1 LFKIVGTEI
10 LGPDIKRYVIE
21 APLVARKIKPGQF
34 IMLRIDDTGERIPLT
49 MVDHDAEAGT
59 VTIIFEEV
67 GKTTIQLGKLRE
79 GDELLDFIGP
89 LGAHHK
95 GMTEGGHGRV
105 IGVGGGIGNAP
116 LLPKVREFHD
126 AGVEVTSIIGARSK
140 DILILEDEIR
150 SASDNLHV
158 CTDDGSYGHHGFV
171 SDVLKRLLDE
181 STDYDLVLAIGPP
194 IMMKVCRDLVKP
206 YGVPCYVSLN
216 TIMVDGT
223 GMCGSCRVSVG
234 DEVKFACVDGPEMRG
249 EEIDFDEMM
258 ARQRRYVPEEKCALE
273 RYLKEGG
280 SK

>member
-1 LFKIVGTEI
+1 LFKIVSTEV

-34 IMLRIDDTGERIPLT
+34 IMLRIDETGERIPLT

-67 GKTTIQLGKLRE
+67 GKTTIQLGKLKE
-79 GDELLDFIGP
+79 GDELIDFIGP
-89 LGAHHK
+89 LGAYHNE
-95 GMTEGGHGRV
+95 MTDGGHGRV

-126 AGVEVTSIIGARSK
+126 AGLEVTSIIGARSK

-150 SASDNLHV
+150 QASDKLHI

-171 SDVLKRLLDE
+171 SDVLTQVLDE

-249 EEIDFDEMM
+249 EEIDFNEMM
-258 ARQRRYVPEEKCALE
+258 ARQRRYVEEEQCALE
-273 RYLKEGG
+273 RYLKEEAG
-280 SK
+280 K

>member
-1 LFKIVGTEI
+1 MFEIVSTEE
-10 LGPDIKRYVIE
+10 LGPRIKRFEIK

-34 IMLRIDDTGERIPLT
+34 IMLRIDDNGERIPLT

-67 GKTTIQLGKLRE
+67 GKTTIQLGKLKT

-89 LGAHHK
+89 LGAYHD
-95 GMTEGGHGRV
+95 MTGGEHGRV

-116 LLPKVREFHD
+116 LLPKVSEFHEQ
-126 AGVEVTSIIGARSK
+126 GLEVTGIIGARSK
-140 DILILEDEIR
+140 EILILEDEIK
-150 SASDNLHV
+150 AACDTLHI
-158 CTDDGSYGHHGFV
+158 CTDDGSHGHHGFV
-171 SDVLKRLLDE
+171 SDVLKQLLDE
-181 STDYDLVLAIGPP
+181 STDYDFVLAIGPP

-249 EEIDFDEMM
+249 EEIDFEEMM
-258 ARQRRYVPEEKCALE
+258 ARQRRYVDEEQCALE
-273 RYLKEGG
+273 RYLKEVGE
-280 SK
+280 